1 MNLIKQIKD
10 VMESRFGNVNVS
22 LNITEH
28 SLDISFNQVQSYN
41 VWGRNL
47 LNYQTLTDKQLID
60 LITVLPFY
68 DECDEV
74 NFGSYDYDCSVL
86 LDTTIVPISYRK

>member
-10 VMESRFGNVNVS
+10 IMESRFGNVNVS
-22 LNITEH
+22 LNITKH

-47 LNYQTLTDKQLID
+47 LNYQSLTDKQLID
-60 LITVLPFY
+60 LIAVLPFY
-68 DECDEV
+68 WAECDEV
-74 NFGSYDYDCSVL
+74 NLSYDYDCSVI
-86 LDTTIVPISYRK
+86 LDTAIVPISYRS